1 MRETAED
8 KKEEPVKSRGKAFQT
23 EGTASAKAQRQG
35 RNWSVVRRGR
45 GNMVY

>member
-1 MRETAED
+1 MRETAAD
-8 KKEEPVKSRGKAFQT
+8 KKEQPVKSRGRAFQT
-23 EGTASAKAQRQG
+23 EGTASAKARRRG